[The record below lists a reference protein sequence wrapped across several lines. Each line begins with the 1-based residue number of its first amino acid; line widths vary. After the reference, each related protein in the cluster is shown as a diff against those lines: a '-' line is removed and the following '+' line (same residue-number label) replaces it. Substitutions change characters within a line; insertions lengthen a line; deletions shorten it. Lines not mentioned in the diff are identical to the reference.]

1 MPGIPSAEAGGVV
14 WRRSEPADA
23 AAQPEAFP
31 SLSLPAPGMF
41 PSLPSPWDDPDFY
54 RLGLHTAPPPPPPQL
69 VAGMASAA
77 AAGGPP
83 DDGDGIGILWQRQEL
98 GATPATGPAAG
109 GSAAAA
115 NGSYPG
121 ILWQRAADSEP
132 AAATA
137 PDASSA
143 SPAET
148 AAADSSTQGGDRASG
163 GGALPGRPVRLP
175 IIPSRRGRGG
185 RNGSRG
191 ASELQD
197 DPAVLDN
204 LDDDRP
210 VAVAGGRSVVRR

>member
-54 RLGLHTAPPPPPPQL
+54 RLGLHTAPPPPQL
-69 VAGMASAA
+69 AAGMASAA
-77 AAGGPP
+77 AAGGAPEH
-83 DDGDGIGILWQRQEL
+83 GDGISILWQRQEL

-137 PDASSA
+137 PDAFVA

-148 AAADSSTQGGDRASG
+148 AAADSSTQGGGRASD

-175 IIPSRRGRGG
+175 VILSRRGRGG
-185 RNGSRG
+185 RNGSPG